1 MKSSFKLLSIKQ
13 KKILISVVLL
23 VLILAFLEIAFF
35 ALLQPLINFLIGNV
49 KNYSFLSL
57 KYFNNINLD
66 FKYFF
71 LIFIAV
77 FCIRTI
83 ISIIL
88 SFKKHQ
94 LTKDIND
101 EMSIEL
107 FKKYLG
113 KSYLFFLQNNSSHFV
128 SKIITQVEKFS
139 YSLIESY
146 IALLVEC
153 VLVLAIIFFLMQSFF
168 LETVIFFFSISFLFF
183 IFLFYCKKKNC
194 MYMEKKKYTTI
205 NTKFKTYNKV
215 FILYKISS

>member
-77 FCIRTI
+77 FCIRNI

-168 LETVIFFFSISFLFF
+168 LETVIFFLVLAFFFLFF
-183 IFLFYCKKKNC
+183 YFIVKKKTVC
-194 MYMEKKKYTTI
+194 IWRKKST
-205 NTKFKTYNKV
+205 
-215 FILYKISS
+215 LR